1 MRAPLS
7 TRWFQ
12 LDCVFALVLTAIGVS
27 SVFTTDP
34 TVAVD
39 YPPANVRLVLLAIG
53 ATAPLVFRRIYP
65 YAALVVSAA
74 SISTIM
80 AVPWNE
86 GVTPLGT
93 LALLYSVAVYRPT
106 RVAVAGVVTV
116 LGMFAFFALIHAP
129 GFDDPAGILNT
140 AVFCVPWAIG
150 VAVRR
155 QRSLREQAMQRALAA
170 EHEVAAAEERAAF
183 NERLRIARE
192 LHDVVAHSLS
202 VVAVQAGVARH
213 LMHEQPQRVGPALT
227 AIEEASRMAL
237 DDLRRMLGVLREG
250 PDEATLATFSP
261 APGMGDLE
269 PLIAMHRE
277 SYGPAQL
284 SIEPGV
290 DNLPDSVRITVY
302 RIVQEAL
309 TNARKHAP
317 RAAVTVSITA
327 SDGEV
332 TVVVQNPESDQ
343 PTTQTPSPGFG
354 LVGMRER
361 VGLFGGVLEAGPTEA
376 GGFQVRAV
384 LPGVARVGVAT

>member
-1 MRAPLS
+1 MAS
-7 TRWFQ
+7 RWFQ
-12 LDCVFALVLTAIGVS
+12 LDCVFALVMTAIGVG

-39 YPPANVRLVLLAIG
+39 YPPANAALVLLAVG
-53 ATAPLVFRRIYP
+53 ASLPLAFRRIYP
-65 YAALVVSAA
+65 YTALAVSAVC
-74 SISTIM
+74 ISTIM
-80 AVPWNE
+80 VVPWNE

-106 RVAVAGVVTV
+106 RVAVAGLVTV
-116 LGMFAFFALIHAP
+116 LGMFTFFALIHVPA
-129 GFDDPAGILNT
+129 FDTPAGILST

-155 QRSLREQAMQRALAA
+155 QRTLREEATQRALAA
-170 EHEVAAAEERAAF
+170 EREVAVAEQRAMF

-192 LHDVVAHSLS
+192 LHDVVAHTLS

-250 PDEATLATFSP
+250 PDATSLMTLSP
-261 APGMGDLE
+261 APGLADLE
-269 PLIAMHRE
+269 PLIAIHRE

-284 SIEPGV
+284 IIEPGV
-290 DNLPDSVRITVY
+290 EQLPDSVRITVY

-309 TNARKHAP
+309 TNARRHAP
-317 RAAVTVSITA
+317 RAAVTVTVA
-327 SDGEV
+327 SCDGDV
-332 TVVVQNPESDQ
+332 TLVVENPGSGQ
-343 PTTQTPSPGFG
+343 PTMHTSPGFG

-361 VGLFGGVLEAGPTEA
+361 VGLFGGVFEAGPTEA
-376 GGFQVRAV
+376 GGFRIRAV
-384 LPGVARVGVAT
+384 LPGVARVGATT

>member
-1 MRAPLS
+1 MRALLAS
-7 TRWFQ
+7 RWFQ
-12 LDCVFALVLTAIGVS
+12 LDCVFALVLTAIGVG

-39 YPPANVRLVLLAIG
+39 YPPANAPLVLLAIG
-53 ATAPLVFRRIYP
+53 ASLPLAFRRISP
-65 YAALVVSAA
+65 YMALAVSAV

-106 RVAVAGVVTV
+106 RVALAGLVTV
-116 LGMFAFFALIHAP
+116 LGMFTFFALIQAP
-129 GFDDPAGILNT
+129 AFDTPAGILST
-140 AVFCVPWAIG
+140 TIFCVPWAIG
-150 VAVRR
+150 LAVRR
-155 QRSLREQAMQRALAA
+155 QRTLREEATQRALAA
-170 EHEVAAAEERAAF
+170 EREVVLAEQRAVF

-192 LHDVVAHSLS
+192 LHDVVAHTLS

-250 PDEATLATFSP
+250 PDEASRVELSP
-261 APGMGDLE
+261 APGLGDLE
-269 PLIAMHRE
+269 PLVAMHRE

-284 SIEPGV
+284 VVKPGAEH
-290 DNLPDSVRITVY
+290 LPDSVRITVY

-317 RAAVTVSITA
+317 QAAVTVSVAT
-327 SDGEV
+327 SDGDV
-332 TVVVQNPESDQ
+332 TVVIENPASGQ
-343 PTTQTPSPGFG
+343 PTMHTSSGFG

-361 VGLFGGVLEAGPTEA
+361 VGLFGGVFEAGPTQA
-376 GGFQVRAV
+376 GGFRVRAV
-384 LPGVARVGVAT
+384 LPGVAPVGAPT

>member
-1 MRAPLS
+1 MRALLAS
-7 TRWFQ
+7 RWFQ
-12 LDCVFALVLTAIGVS
+12 LDCVFALVLTAIGVG

-39 YPPANVRLVLLAIG
+39 YPPANAPLVLLAIG
-53 ATAPLVFRRIYP
+53 ACLPVAFRRIYP
-65 YAALVVSAA
+65 YTALAISAVC
-74 SISTIM
+74 ISTIM
-80 AVPWNE
+80 IVPWNE

-106 RVAVAGVVTV
+106 RVALAGLFTV
-116 LGMFAFFALIHAP
+116 LGMFTFFALIHVPA
-129 GFDDPAGILNT
+129 FDDPAGILN
-140 AVFCVPWAIG
+140 AAIFCVPWAIG
-150 VAVRR
+150 MAVRR
-155 QRSLREQAMQRALAA
+155 QRTLREEATQRALAA
-170 EHEVAAAEERAAF
+170 EREVAAAEQRAVF

-192 LHDVVAHSLS
+192 LHDVVAHTLS

-213 LMHEQPQRVGPALT
+213 LMHEQPQRVEPALT

-250 PDEATLATFSP
+250 PDDTSLAGLSP
-261 APGMGDLE
+261 APGLSDLE

-284 SIEPGV
+284 IIEPGV
-290 DNLPDSVRITVY
+290 EQLPDSVRITVY

-317 RAAVTVSITA
+317 RAAVTISVAA
-327 SDGEV
+327 SDGDV
-332 TVVVQNPESDQ
+332 TVVIENPESAQ
-343 PTTQTPSPGFG
+343 TTTHTAPGFG

-376 GGFQVRAV
+376 GGFRVRAV
-384 LPGVARVGVAT
+384 LPGVARAGAPT

>member
-1 MRAPLS
+1 MRALLAS
-7 TRWFQ
+7 RWFQ

-39 YPPANVRLVLLAIG
+39 YPPANARLVLLAIG
-53 ATAPLVFRRIYP
+53 ASLPLAFRRIYP
-65 YAALVVSAA
+65 YTALAVSAV

-80 AVPWNE
+80 VVPWNE

-93 LALLYSVAVYRPT
+93 LALLYSVAVYRPA
-106 RVAVAGVVTV
+106 RVALAGLLTV
-116 LGMFAFFALIHAP
+116 LGMFTFFALIHVPA
-129 GFDDPAGILNT
+129 FDDPAGILNT

-155 QRSLREQAMQRALAA
+155 QRMLREEATQRALAA
-170 EHEVAAAEERAAF
+170 EREVAAAEQRAVF

-192 LHDVVAHSLS
+192 LHDVVAHTLS

-250 PDEATLATFSP
+250 PDETSIVALSP
-261 APGMGDLE
+261 APGLGDLE
-269 PLIAMHRE
+269 PLIALHRE

-290 DNLPDSVRITVY
+290 ENLPESVRITVY

-317 RAAVTVSITA
+317 RTAVTISVAS
-327 SDGEV
+327 SDGDV
-332 TVVVQNPESDQ
+332 TVVIENPASGQ
-343 PTTQTPSPGFG
+343 PTTGTSPGFG

-361 VGLFGGVLEAGPTEA
+361 VSLFGGVFEAGPTEA
-376 GGFQVRAV
+376 GGFRVRAV
-384 LPGVARVGVAT
+384 LPGVARVGAPT